1 MIKLFKTLFG
11 WIANRWVISVI
22 GLMIVALLIW
32 VFGPEVAFAGRAPL
46 VSEIN
51 RLLLIVLLVF
61 LWGLVSLIA
70 ALRQR
75 STNQKVLDGLAAP
88 VAAAPEDLSAVASRE
103 EIETLGER
111 FREALAT
118 LKQSRMGGRGSRRF
132 LYQLPWYLMIGPP
145 GSGKTTALANSGL
158 KFPLAD
164 RYGKNAVRGVGGTR
178 NCDWFFTDEAVLI
191 DTAGRYTT
199 QDSDQEV
206 DRAAWQGFL
215 QLLRKHRSRRPIE
228 GIIIALSITD
238 ITGRDAVERTDHAR
252 AVRRRVTEIYEILK
266 IRAPVYVIFTKCD
279 LIAGF
284 TDFFADLRPDEREQ
298 VWGVTFSLPESRQ
311 SNAVLDAFPKDF
323 TALLDRLAERV
334 VNRLHHERD
343 IARRGL
349 LLSFPQQMALL
360 GPPVQEFLGE
370 AFGQS
375 RFAETVLLRG
385 IYFTSA
391 TQQGTPVDRVLGA
404 VAASFGLQ
412 RAQMLAFAGRG
423 VSFFLTRL
431 LKDVMFPEAG
441 LVTATGFYDR
451 NRAWLLWGAYGG
463 TAAITALLALLM
475 FGSFGGNRAYITDV
489 DNAVDD
495 FRSRHTAA
503 TGGRG
508 DAAQILGTLDALDG
522 LSQGYGG
529 RDGARA
535 PLMMRFGLFQGDK
548 LGEATDDAYRR
559 GLRTLLLPRLA
570 ERIEQQV
577 ADNISRPEVL
587 YQALKVHLMLT
598 TPERRDV
605 DFLALWI
612 RSEFEARHPGAGNAE
627 LRETFARHL
636 QALFEDDIGPVPEN
650 PSLVARARAGLL
662 RLPVAGR
669 VYGEIRDKVLADN
682 KETWTLASKVPERD
696 LQFIRPR
703 SGASNFPAIPRFFT
717 VEGYQTLFLKG
728 RRGRIDERVAE
739 TWVLGPDYEQARAA
753 DERGSLEQ
761 RVAELYFA
769 EYIRRWDELVRE
781 VGLVR
786 PHNVEQQ
793 ANVLRALARPDS
805 PLKSILEAIT
815 EQTTLAASTAQQA
828 PQDPSLAE
836 RLRELQGRY
845 EENLRK
851 WFTSQAQAAQAN
863 DPAAKVDQH
872 FAPIHRLLQGASG
885 KPAPIDDTLMLLGEQ
900 QKLLE
905 DLQAYQTQ
913 GKGGIAQVAQTA
925 AKLKALSGRME
936 AQAKFLPEPLKG
948 VVTGSARAGSAASP
962 ESARVQINEV
972 WTTNVAPA
980 CQQAL
985 GNRYPFVK
993 NSTIDTNLVDFAR
1006 ILGPNGEI
1014 DKFAKEYIT
1023 PYAETSVRPWRWREG
1038 PGQALGIP
1046 GSALR
1051 QFELADRIRLG
1062 FFPGGGAVPLIRFD
1076 IEPISLD
1083 PRAAQVTLDLG
1094 NQRLTYQHGPR
1105 RPETMQW
1112 PPAQGSN
1119 AVLIFT
1125 PTGSVGQ
1132 TIMTSRSGPW
1142 ALFHLLDIAR
1152 IERSGGGDRLIVS
1165 FDVQGYQATFALRAE
1180 SVANPFSLPEL
1191 EDFRC
1196 WDRL

>member
-1 MIKLFKTLFG
+1 MIKFFKKLFV

-22 GLMIVALLIW
+22 GLIIVALLIW
-32 VFGPEVAFAGRAPL
+32 VFGPDVSFAGRAPL
-46 VSEIN
+46 ASEIN
-51 RLLLIVLLVF
+51 RLLLIVLVVF
-61 LWGLVSLIA
+61 LWGLMSLIA

-88 VAAAPEDLSAVASRE
+88 VAAEDPSKIASRE
-103 EIETLGER
+103 EVETLGER

-118 LKQSRMGGRGSRRF
+118 LKQARMGGRGSRRF
-132 LYQLPWYLMIGPP
+132 LYQLPWYMMIGPP

-158 KFPLAD
+158 KFPLAE

-199 QDSDQEV
+199 QDSDEEV

-238 ITGRDAVERTDHAR
+238 ITGRDTTERTDHAR
-252 AVRRRVTEIYEILK
+252 AVRRRVTEIYDLLK
-266 IRAPVYVIFTKCD
+266 IKAPVYVIFNKCD

-284 TDFFADLRPDEREQ
+284 TDFFGDLRPDEREQ

-311 SNAVLDAFPKDF
+311 PNTALDAFPTDF
-323 TALLDRLAERV
+323 AALIDRLTERV
-334 VNRLHHERD
+334 VSRLHHERD
-343 IARRGL
+343 ITRRGL

-360 GPPVQEFLGE
+360 GPAVQEFLGE

-375 RFAETVLLRG
+375 RFEETALLRG
-385 IYFTSA
+385 VYFTSA

-412 RAQMLAFAGRG
+412 RGQMPTFAGRG
-423 VSFFLTRL
+423 VSFFITCL
-431 LKDVMFPEAG
+431 LKDVMVSEAG

-463 TAAITALLALLM
+463 TAAITALLVFLM
-475 FGSFGGNRAYITDV
+475 FGSFGANRGYVGEV
-489 DNAVDD
+489 DKAVDE
-495 FRSRHTAA
+495 FRGRHTTAM
-503 TGGRG
+503 GDRG
-508 DAAQILGTLDALDG
+508 DAAQVLGTLDALHG
-522 LSQGYGG
+522 LAQGYGG
-529 RDGARA
+529 RNGENG

-559 GLRTLLLPRLA
+559 GLRTVLLPRLA

-605 DFLALWI
+605 DFLTLWI
-612 RSEFEARHPGAGNAE
+612 RSDFEARHPGAGNAE

-636 QALFEDDIGPVPEN
+636 QALFEDDLGPVPEN
-650 PSLVARARAGLL
+650 PSLVARARASLL
-662 RLPVAGR
+662 RLPVASR
-669 VYGEIRDKVLADN
+669 VYGEIRDKILAEN

-703 SGASNFPAIPRFFT
+703 SGAPSFPAIPRLFT
-717 VEGYQTLFLKG
+717 VEGYQTLFLKSRG
-728 RRGRIDERVAE
+728 GRIDEQVAE
-739 TWVLGPDYEQARAA
+739 TWVLGPDYEQTKAT
-753 DERGSLEQ
+753 DERGNLEQ
-761 RVAELYFA
+761 KVADLYFV
-769 EYIRRWDELVRE
+769 EYIRRWDELVKE

-786 PHNVEQQ
+786 LHNTEQQ

-805 PLKSILEAIT
+805 PLKSVLQAIT
-815 EQTTLAASTAQQA
+815 EETTVAASTAEAA
-828 PQDPSLAE
+828 PRDPSLAE

-845 EENLRK
+845 EANLRK
-851 WFTSQAQAAQAN
+851 WFTSEARASQAA

-872 FAPIHRLLQGASG
+872 FAPLHRLLRAESG
-885 KPAPIDDTLMLLGEQ
+885 KPPPIDDTLTLLGEQ

-905 DLQAYQTQ
+905 DLQAYQAL
-913 GKGGIAQVAQTA
+913 GKGAIGQVAQTND
-925 AKLKALSGRME
+925 KLMTLSRRME
-936 AQAKFLPEPLKG
+936 SQAKFLPEPLK
-948 VVTGSARAGSAASP
+948 VVVADFARRGPDPGSARA
-962 ESARVQINEV
+962 QINEV

-985 GNRYPFVK
+985 GDRYPFVK
-993 NSTIDTNLVDFAR
+993 SSTTDTNLVDFAR
-1006 ILGPNGEI
+1006 VLGPGGEI

-1023 PYAETSVRPWRWREG
+1023 PYAQTSVRPWRWSEG
-1038 PGQALGIP
+1038 SGQALGIP
-1046 GSALR
+1046 GGALR
-1051 QFELADRIRLG
+1051 LFELADRIRQG
-1062 FFPGGGAVPLIRFD
+1062 FFAGGDAAPQVRFD

-1083 PRAAQVTLDLG
+1083 TRAAQVMIEFG
-1094 NQRLTYQHGPR
+1094 NQRLIYQHGPR
-1105 RPETMQW
+1105 RPQTMQW

-1119 AVLIFT
+1119 AVLTFT
-1125 PTGSVGQ
+1125 PTGNVGQ
-1132 TIMTSRSGPW
+1132 TIMISRSGPW
-1142 ALFHLLDIAR
+1142 ALFHLLDVAR
-1152 IERSGGGDRLIVS
+1152 IERSGGGDRLMVS

-1180 SVANPFSLPEL
+1180 SVVNPFSLPEL